1 MERKGTDDEGVERGI
16 LVTTT
21 VDPPGTLGIAG
32 VQKGDAVLALNG
44 VDVEN
49 YADLRRE
56 VRSPRYSSCRCVRFV
71 WVSFGFVNV
80 SVHSG
85 VTCVSVFV
93 FQRWCDLCRF
103 RYVCVCICACMRCVC
118 GFTYAFSACVQV
130 LDGVISRLCVCDAAC
145 TWVLLCPPA
154 HLSSLP
160 LSHGPDGVFF
170 HANMCII
177 YRASPLGFCVHA

>member
-71 WVSFGFVNV
+71 WVSFGFVNGWYTQV
-80 SVHSG
+80 SPASLYSCFSVG
-85 VTCVSVFV
+85 VTCAGLGMCVCVFV
-93 FQRWCDLCRF
+93 HACV
-103 RYVCVCICACMRCVC
+103 VCVDLRMH
-118 GFTYAFSACVQV
+118 SA
-130 LDGVISRLCVCDAAC
+130 R
-145 TWVLLCPPA
+145 
-154 HLSSLP
+154 
-160 LSHGPDGVFF
+160 VFKSW
-170 HANMCII
+170 M
-177 YRASPLGFCVHA
+177 V

>member
-1 MERKGTDDEGVERGI
+1 VERKGTDDEGVERGI

-80 SVHSG
+80 LVHSG

-93 FQRWCDLCRF
+93 FQRWCDLCRL
-103 RYVCVCICACMRCVC
+103 RYVCVCV
-118 GFTYAFSACVQV
+118 FVHACVV
-130 LDGVISRLCVCDAAC
+130 CVDLRMHSAR
-145 TWVLLCPPA
+145 
-154 HLSSLP
+154 
-160 LSHGPDGVFF
+160 VFKSW
-170 HANMCII
+170 M
-177 YRASPLGFCVHA
+177 V

>member
-56 VRSPRYSSCRCVRFV
+56 VRSPRYSSCRCVGFV
-71 WVSFGFVNV
+71 WVSFEFVNV

-85 VTCVSVFV
+85 VGVTCAGLGVCVYF
-93 FQRWCDLCRF
+93 CMHAL
-103 RYVCVCICACMRCVC
+103 CVCIYVWIQCVC
-118 GFTYAFSACVQV
+118 
-130 LDGVISRLCVCDAAC
+130 LSRGWCDFASVC
-145 TWVLLCPPA
+145 L
-154 HLSSLP
+154 
-160 LSHGPDGVFF
+160 
-170 HANMCII
+170 
-177 YRASPLGFCVHA
+177 